1 MALTV
6 AGRSASARSIGAAL
20 DDWLFRVL
28 DRAVARSGAQP
39 QLVRDLTGWRSMRAK
54 ARDEVHAARL
64 PRSSREVSA
73 YGGSSTE
80 ENLDEDHGACV
91 LA

>member
-20 DDWLFRVL
+20 DDWLFRAF

-39 QLVRDLTGWRSMRAK
+39 QLVRDLTGLAFD
-54 ARDEVHAARL
+54 ARQ
-64 PRSSREVSA
+64 
-73 YGGSSTE
+73 GT
-80 ENLDEDHGACV
+80 
-91 LA
+91 